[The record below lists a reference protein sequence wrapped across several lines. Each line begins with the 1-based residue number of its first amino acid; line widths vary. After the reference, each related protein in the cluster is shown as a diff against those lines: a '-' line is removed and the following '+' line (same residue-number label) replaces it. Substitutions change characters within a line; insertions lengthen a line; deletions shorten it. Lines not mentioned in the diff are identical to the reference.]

1 MTAVSSFARPTP
13 VQPHGHPWWGAP
25 ASRSMP
31 GPPSPCRAARW
42 GGTLTRYES
51 GSGRPAWRRRSW
63 WNQVVA
69 ALAELRPD
77 VPVDVEFATSVQLLA
92 ALNRGELDMTVAL
105 LPLDGPDI
113 RVLPLGRYP
122 FRVVGTPTMNSL
134 SGQSSAPRTSPDAG
148 S

>member
-1 MTAVSSFARPTP
+1 
-13 VQPHGHPWWGAP
+13 
-25 ASRSMP
+25 
-31 GPPSPCRAARW
+31 
-42 GGTLTRYES
+42 
-51 GSGRPAWRRRSW
+51 
-63 WNQVVA
+63 
-69 ALAELRPD
+69 
-77 VPVDVEFATSVQLLA
+77 VDVEFATSVQLLA

-134 SGQSSAPRTSPDAG
+134 SRQSSAPRTSPDAG